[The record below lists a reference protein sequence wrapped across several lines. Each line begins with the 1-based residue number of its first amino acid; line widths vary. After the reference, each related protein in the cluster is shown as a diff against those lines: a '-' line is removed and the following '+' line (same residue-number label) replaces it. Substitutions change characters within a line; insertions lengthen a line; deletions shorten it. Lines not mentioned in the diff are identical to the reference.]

1 MKTKIIKR
9 LMFIAIMV
17 LGYCQLNAQ
26 LANTIDMTED
36 GQLLGL
42 GTQHMFKSNV
52 LEVDRPIIISVPVGY
67 YETDVD
73 YPTLYVLD
81 GLQNIKHLI
90 ATSEFLAETGLISPM
105 IIVGIQSIDRAKD
118 LTPSKA
124 GEGVYGGTGDA
135 GIPQSGGAP
144 LFLEFLEKELIPF
157 IDTKYRTH
165 PYRIL
170 EGHSFGGLFSTFV
183 LMQPSNLFDAFII
196 QAPALW
202 WNNEEMIE
210 TAKTFFK
217 SNSNLN
223 KTVYFGIGGD
233 DGWGMRQELKKYV
246 EVVKANTPNGFR
258 WNHEEVGDEDH
269 DQARLLLN
277 YHGLRFIFSDLK
289 NTTFTVENFDK
300 SNFLKEEQNLMAR
313 YGDMTRRPAMDYVK
327 LYAGLEEKENT
338 ADAIVVLK
346 RATEAYP
353 NYVGLIN
360 NLAKL
365 YEKTNQIE
373 KAINTYKMAIEV
385 SKKYKLG
392 YEEGYKKEINRL
404 SQAFSKN

>member
-1 MKTKIIKR
+1 MKTKIIKQ

-17 LGYCQLNAQ
+17 LGHCQLNAQ
-26 LANTIDMTED
+26 LANTINMTED

-42 GTQHMFKSNV
+42 GTQHILKSKV
-52 LEVDRPIIISVPVGY
+52 LEEDRPIIISLPVGY
-67 YETDVD
+67 HETDVN
-73 YPTLYVLD
+73 YPTLYLLD
-81 GLQNIKHLI
+81 GLQNIKHVI
-90 ATSEFLAETGLISPM
+90 ATSEFLAETGLISPL

-118 LTPSKA
+118 LTPSQA
-124 GEGVYGGTGDA
+124 GEGVYGGAGA

-144 LFLEFLEKELIPF
+144 LFLKFLEEELIPYV
-157 IDTKYRTH
+157 DTTYRTH

-170 EGHSFGGLFSTFV
+170 EGHSFGGLFSTFA
-183 LMQPSNLFDAFII
+183 LMQQSNLFDAFII

-217 SNSNLN
+217 SNSSLN

-233 DGWGMRQELKKYV
+233 DGWGMRQELRKYV
-246 EVVKANTPNGFR
+246 EVVKGNTPNGFR
-258 WNHEEVGDEDH
+258 WKHEEVGDEDH

-300 SNFLKEEQNLMAR
+300 NSFLKEEQNLISK
-313 YGDMTRRPAMDYVK
+313 YGDQTRRPAMDYVK
-327 LYAGLEEKENT
+327 LYAGLEEKGNT
-338 ADAIVVLK
+338 MDAIVVLK
-346 RATEAYP
+346 RATETYP
-353 NYVGLIN
+353 NYVGLLN

-365 YEKTNQIE
+365 YEKSNQI
-373 KAINTYKMAIEV
+373 KQAINTYKTAIEV
-385 SKKYKLG
+385 SEKYKLG
-392 YEEGYKKEINRL
+392 YEDGYLKEIKTL
-404 SQAFSKN
+404 EEIKD

>member
-1 MKTKIIKR
+1 MKTKLIAQ
-9 LMFIAIMV
+9 LLIAIV
-17 LGYCQLNAQ
+17 ILCYHQSNAQ
-26 LANTIDMTED
+26 LANKIDMTED

-42 GTQHMFKSNV
+42 GSQHMFTSKV
-52 LEVDRPIIISVPVGY
+52 LGEDRPILISVPVGY
-67 YETDVD
+67 DETDAK

-81 GLQNIKHLI
+81 GLQNIKHVI
-90 ATSEFLAETGLISPM
+90 ATSEFLAETGLMSPL

-124 GEGVYGGTGDA
+124 GEGVYGGAGS

-144 LFLEFLEKELIPF
+144 LFLKFLEEELIPYV
-157 IDTKYRTH
+157 DTTYRTH

-170 EGHSFGGLFSTFV
+170 EGHSFGGLLSTFA
-183 LMQPSNLFDAFII
+183 LMQDSDLFDAFII

-202 WNNEEMIE
+202 WNNEEMTE
-210 TAKTFFK
+210 KAKTFFK
-217 SNSNLN
+217 VNSKLS

-233 DGWGMRQELKKYV
+233 DGLGMRQELKKYV
-246 EVVKANTPNGFR
+246 EVIKNNTPNGFR
-258 WNHEEVGDEDH
+258 WKHEEVGDEDH

-289 NTTFTVENFDK
+289 NTTVTVENFDK
-300 SNFLKEEQNLMAR
+300 NNFLKEEQNLISK
-313 YGDMTRRPAMDYVK
+313 YGDQTRRPAMDYIK
-327 LYAGLEEKENT
+327 LYSGLLEQERT
-338 ADAIVVLK
+338 LDAIVVLK

-353 NYVGLIN
+353 KYIGLLN

-365 YEKTNQIE
+365 YEKANQIE
-373 KAINTYKMAIEV
+373 QAISTYKTAIEL

-392 YEEGYKKEINRL
+392 YEEGYVKEIKRL
-404 SQAFSKN
+404 NQLFSKN